1 MLKTQKIN
9 IIQEFDAP
17 IDKVF
22 AALSE
27 HENLSK
33 LFAPAKVT
41 RISNGKDARN
51 GVGSAR
57 KMS

>member
-1 MLKTQKIN
+1 
-9 IIQEFDAP
+9 
-17 IDKVF
+17 
-22 AALSE
+22 
-27 HENLSK
+27 
-33 LFAPAKVT
+33 PAKVT